1 MARSIS
7 PQARREREQVL
18 GFEDVPARL
27 RPSSFLQWLAEVPE
41 HPDHDNADHVT
52 AAYGLEPDEVA
63 QVPRGQRPAVDPHW
77 RTMIAAAA
85 QWDSYW
91 QWCSEN
97 GLTVGDTPARRG
109 VPREWSW
116 TAFTRWDEKRRG
128 ERR

>member
-1 MARSIS
+1 MVKRSGGH
-7 PQARREREQVL
+7 PGHPRQRALR
-18 GFEDVPARL
+18 FEDVPAKL
-27 RPSSFLQWLAEVPE
+27 RPSSFTAWLAEVPE

-77 RTMIAAAA
+77 RTQIAAAA

-91 QWCSEN
+91 QWCDEN
-97 GLTVGDTPARRG
+97 GLTLNGSRSRRS

-116 TAFTRWDEKRRG
+116 TAFRRWDDERRG
-128 ERR
+128 Q